1 MVSDDDIKRR
11 DKLLGMLS
19 SNFDGERATASAML
33 AKMAASY
40 KMTIPELCQAG
51 AKPASSSGPRPG
63 PGPSPGP
70 KPGPKDPNALDNEM
84 LMMLRKVIDHHLDL
98 VTAWEEEFLENV
110 TDRYYRDAD
119 LSPKQTSV
127 AMRILEKV
135 ALNAGKPRDGF
146 RPV

>member
-40 KMTIPELCQAG
+40 KMTIPEVCQAG
-51 AKPASSSGPRPG
+51 ARSSASSSTSSGPRPG

-70 KPGPKDPNALDNEM
+70 KPGPKDPNAPDNEM

-98 VTAWEEEFLENV
+98 VTTWEEEFLENV

-119 LSPKQTSV
+119 LSPKQTHV
-127 AMRILEKV
+127 AMRILE
-135 ALNAGKPRDGF
+135 RW
-146 RPV
+146 R